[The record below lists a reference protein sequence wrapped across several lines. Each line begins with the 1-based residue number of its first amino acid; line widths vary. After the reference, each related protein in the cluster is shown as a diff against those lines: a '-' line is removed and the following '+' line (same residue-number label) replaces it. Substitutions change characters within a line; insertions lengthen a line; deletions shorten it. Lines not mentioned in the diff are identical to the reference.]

1 MNNKIKH
8 RIIDKVLVSDDEKL
22 LHAIDQIMESA
33 STKQL
38 KTTLTNEQKKML
50 DMSEQD
56 IKNGETISQSKLD
69 EDDLAWLSGK

>member
-33 STKQL
+33 SDKQL
-38 KTTLTNEQKKML
+38 KTTLTNKQKKML